1 VETSPGKLEELSF
14 EEKLARLE
22 EIVEKLEEGQMSL
35 RKSLKLFEEA
45 VAIGKSCKGELA
57 EAELR
62 ISRLTLDVGSGD
74 EEPDGGAN
82 DGPE

>member
-1 VETSPGKLEELSF
+1 VGTSPKF

-35 RKSLKLFEEA
+35 EKSLELFEAA
-45 VAIGKSCKGELA
+45 VAIGKSCKAELA

-62 ISRLTLDVGSGD
+62 ISRLTSDIERED
-74 EEPDGGAN
+74 EEQDGEVI
-82 DGPE
+82 DDQE

>member
-1 VETSPGKLEELSF
+1 METSPGKLEELSF

-45 VAIGKSCKGELA
+45 VAIGRAARVSWQRPSC
-57 EAELR
+57 
-62 ISRLTLDVGSGD
+62 GSAD
-74 EEPDGGAN
+74 
-82 DGPE
+82 